1 MKRNTLHFC
10 KADLPKE
17 FRYAAK
23 TPGIFLVTGVQQRRD
38 KFRTVFKMPQTEFN
52 VFGIA
57 MRRFQYTQ
65 PVLIQQ
71 FKTATQSFFRIRHMG
86 DHVKKRNNID
96 RRDFLRRHFQRI
108 PIDNHGMC
116 DGRSDVAGVTTG
128 FHPQSLLY
136 PRFSRTFRKIPH
148 PEPQSSQLFSG
159 VAPRREALSII
170 SEKRASR

>member
-52 VFGIA
+52 VSGIA

-71 FKTATQSFFRIRHMG
+71 FKTATQSFFRIRTWA
-86 DHVKKRNNID
+86 ITS
-96 RRDFLRRHFQRI
+96 RRE
-108 PIDNHGMC
+108 
-116 DGRSDVAGVTTG
+116 TTSTG
-128 FHPQSLLY
+128 GISSADISNGSRLIITACVMDEAMLQASRLGSTPQSLLY